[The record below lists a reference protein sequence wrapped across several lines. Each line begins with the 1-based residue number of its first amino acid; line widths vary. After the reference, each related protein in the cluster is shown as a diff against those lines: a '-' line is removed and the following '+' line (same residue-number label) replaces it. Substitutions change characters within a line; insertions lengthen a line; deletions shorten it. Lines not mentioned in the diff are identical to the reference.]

1 MVVALQTPLI
11 DSINLVYISAV
22 LCYFSS
28 RLIVDYFSQIIEELL
43 LNRECKQVNQFLPIG

>member
-43 LNRECKQVNQFLPIG
+43 LNRECKQVNPPIG